1 MKKKHQ
7 KLYIL
12 TKTVHLVKKLTKSND
27 FPRRRG
33 KSDFYISLGD
43 LKTKFSSPNCSLQ
56 RFFGSVRLYIY
67 PAGKS
72 TASHFLVH
80 LSQKKK
86 MRMTLLLMQMPS

>member
-33 KSDFYISLGD
+33 KSDFYISLRD
-43 LKTKFSSPNCSLQ
+43 LKMDLMKQIHLFKKGFMIFLKGAPFSDFIETGL
-56 RFFGSVRLYIY
+56 
-67 PAGKS
+67 
-72 TASHFLVH
+72 
-80 LSQKKK
+80 
-86 MRMTLLLMQMPS
+86 

>member
-33 KSDFYISLGD
+33 KSDFYISLRD
-43 LKTKFSSPNCSLQ
+43 LKRININDQFLLTPPQVLSYSEMK
-56 RFFGSVRLYIY
+56 RL
-67 PAGKS
+67 
-72 TASHFLVH
+72 
-80 LSQKKK
+80 K
-86 MRMTLLLMQMPS
+86 ML